1 MKKTVASIAL
11 VAAFLC
17 AALVP
22 AQVVDR
28 AVAYAAAAY
37 RCTKCGKIIHVDP
50 HDKSVDQ
57 ACPDRGIHSWVA
69 IEDTSYAG
77 SSYGSESSYSSGSS
91 YAETYECSKCG
102 KVIHMDPHDKS
113 IDQSCPQ
120 GGIHAWAKK

>member
-11 VAAFLC
+11 AAAFLC

-22 AQVVDR
+22 AQVVDH

-37 RCTKCGKIIHVDP
+37 RCTKCGKIIHIDP

-57 ACPDRGIHSWVA
+57 TCPDRGIHSWVE
-69 IEDTSYAG
+69 IEDTGYAD
-77 SSYGSESSYSSGSS
+77 SSYGSESSYNE
-91 YAETYECSKCG
+91 ETYECSKCG
-102 KVIHMDPHDKS
+102 KVIHTDPHDKS
-113 IDQSCPQ
+113 INQSCPQ